1 MRKSAA
7 IILNPVSGHG
17 NSLNKAHEVQRL
29 LDQAGLDVALFLTE
43 ASGHG
48 RTLAIEI
55 AASVEVIVCV
65 GGDGTINEIAN
76 GMVDVGHDTPIL
88 IIPTGTANVVFREL
102 GLPNDLKSQA
112 KLAID
117 SPIRLLDLGRAG
129 DRFFIMCAGVGF
141 DAAIVDTISQ
151 TRTQSGITMLNYILP
166 TLREASRY
174 DFPRMRLTIDGVVID
189 DASTFAII
197 GNIPRYGGLFRLFK
211 DSSPCDGLLD
221 VCCFHA
227 KNAWDLGRYAWG
239 AFRQKLMGYNDVA
252 FYRGKEIKV
261 EADEQVLVQVDGDPG
276 GKLPMVFSIMP
287 SAVSFCVE
295 YPESK

>member
-7 IILNPVSGHG
+7 IIVNPVSGHG
-17 NSLNKAHEVQRL
+17 NSLNKAHEVQRF
-29 LDQAGLDVALFLTE
+29 LDKAGLDVALFLTE

-76 GMVDVGHDTPIL
+76 GMVDAGHDTPIL

-117 SPIRLLDLGRAG
+117 SSVRLLDLGRAG
-129 DRFFIMCAGVGF
+129 NRFFIMCAGVGF

-151 TRTQSGITMLNYILP
+151 TRTQSGITMLSYIVP
-166 TLREASRY
+166 TLREAFRY
-174 DFPRMRLTIDGVVID
+174 RFPHMRLSVDGVIID
-189 DASTFAII
+189 EASTFAII
-197 GNIPRYGGLFRLFK
+197 GNMTRYGGLFRIFK
-211 DSSPCDGLLD
+211 DASPCDGLLD
-221 VCCFHA
+221 ICCLHA
-227 KNAWDLGRYAWG
+227 KSARDLIRYSWG

-261 EADEQVLVQVDGDPG
+261 EADERVLVQVDGDRG
-276 GKLPMVFSIMP
+276 GELPMVFTLMP